1 VWPKASLGQVSLRP
15 LGGQWVAVWGL
26 PGWPVRGG
34 AKASRLWPPLCGQW
48 AVWHPFALWEAG
60 PFSGQRGRRW
70 PVGSLL
76 GGRWPVGCGSR
87 SGAAPKGVPRSRCG
101 VASGQWEAGEG
112 VAPPIP

>member
-1 VWPKASLGQVSLRP
+1 MASEWP
-15 LGGQWVAVWGL
+15 VAV
-26 PGWPVRGG
+26 
-34 AKASRLWPPLCGQW
+34 A
-48 AVWHPFALWEAG
+48 PFVALWEAG

-70 PVGSLL
+70 PVGSLS